1 MERRYQKRWPQ
12 RVTTGSCAVSKQ
24 MLHSNAGEAGDP
36 PLSSLVVDDA
46 DSMRR
51 LCCFYFCWPK
61 ITQLLS
67 LALSLSLSC
76 SDVANVVNAAKIRIR
91 LTFSLFR

>member
-1 MERRYQKRWPQ
+1 MERYQKRWPQ

-46 DSMRR
+46 DDVSDSMRR
-51 LCCFYFCWPK
+51 LFFVGPSDVNPS
-61 ITQLLS
+61 ILAQLLFS
-67 LALSLSLSC
+67 LALFSLALSC
-76 SDVANVVNAAKIRIR
+76 SDVATLQQR
-91 LTFSLFR
+91 